1 MTDGASPELR
11 DYAAACVAYFEAE
24 REFRRLTHLSRRWGS
39 ADLETDLTPR
49 GQAREVARMVAEG
62 LRDVAEQARDRWS
75 ATGEEFMETTAALGR
90 GGRTE

>member
-24 REFRRLTHLSRRWGS
+24 REFRRRLDLSRRFGGS
-39 ADLETDLTPR
+39 DLETDLTPR
-49 GQAREVARMVAEG
+49 GQAREVARMVADG
-62 LRDVAEQARDRWS
+62 LRDVAEQARDRWRV
-75 ATGEEFMETTAALGR
+75 TGEFEETTAALGR